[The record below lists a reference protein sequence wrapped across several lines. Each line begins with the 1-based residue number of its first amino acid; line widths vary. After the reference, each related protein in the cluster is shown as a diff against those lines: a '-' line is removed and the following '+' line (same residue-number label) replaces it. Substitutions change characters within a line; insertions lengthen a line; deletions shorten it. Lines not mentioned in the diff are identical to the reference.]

1 MQQSESRKVSKT
13 YEISNTS
20 TLVDLNQD
28 ITNFAAEFKV
38 YPKDKSKVY
47 KIAVVDQT
55 HIDNSEIDYKDV
67 TGDMGATVSWD
78 KGVYKNHYIALKSL
92 EPVEINV
99 EIELKEIPKIE
110 QPVAPVE
117 SPPPRNSSQK
127 TYRNR
132 EHRVR
137 FQEGDELSE
146 QEEETQQ
153 ASSKFK
159 NIWFKISIICL
170 LIIGAILLWK
180 FFSKSKKNQQTDTVY
195 TPQNPLINAHPP
207 QSGGDS
213 DYQSNLG
220 AKPPGAS
227 PFGRAAE
234 GREFGSALGAKSR
247 DYKFQGAEKDKELGY
262 ERQFSPSKKSEKISQ
277 LMDSISSSVESTA
290 ADTNGRE
297 DTLSQRLFSKYGKN
311 YAF

>member
-67 TGDMGATVSWD
+67 TGDMGASVSWD

-110 QPVAPVE
+110 QPPAPVQ
-117 SPPPRNSSQK
+117 SPSLRNSSQK

-137 FQEGDELSE
+137 FQEGDQLSE
-146 QEEETQQ
+146 QEEETQPT
-153 ASSKFK
+153 SSKFK

-195 TPQNPLINAHPP
+195 TPQNPLSTNTP

-213 DYQSNLG
+213 DYQSNLT
-220 AKPPGAS
+220 AKY
-227 PFGRAAE
+227 
-234 GREFGSALGAKSR
+234 R
-247 DYKFQGAEKDKELGY
+247 DYKFQGAGKDKELGGGY
-262 ERQFSPSKKSEKISQ
+262 ERQISPSKKSEKLSQ
-277 LMDSISSSVESTA
+277 VMDSTISSSVD
-290 ADTNGRE
+290 ADTNGQE

>member
-110 QPVAPVE
+110 QQAAPVE
-117 SPPPRNSSQK
+117 SPSPINSSQK

-137 FQEGDELSE
+137 FQEGVQLSE
-146 QEEETQQ
+146 QEEETQP

-180 FFSKSKKNQQTDTVY
+180 FFSKSKKKQQTDTVY
-195 TPQNPLINAHPP
+195 TPQNPLSANTPP

-213 DYQSNLG
+213 DYQSNLS
-220 AKPPGAS
+220 AKA
-227 PFGRAAE
+227 
-234 GREFGSALGAKSR
+234 R
-247 DYKFQGAEKDKELGY
+247 DYKFQGAGKDKELGGY
-262 ERQFSPSKKSEKISQ
+262 ERQFSPSKKSEKITQ
-277 LMDSISSSVESTA
+277 VMDSISSSVESTA

>member
-110 QPVAPVE
+110 QPAAPVQ
-117 SPPPRNSSQK
+117 SPSLRNSSQK
-127 TYRNR
+127 PYRNR

-137 FQEGDELSE
+137 FQEGDQLSE

-170 LIIGAILLWK
+170 SIIGAILLWK

-195 TPQNPLINAHPP
+195 TPQNPLITTP

-220 AKPPGAS
+220 LRPRS
-227 PFGRAAE
+227 PTGSAL
-234 GREFGSALGAKSR
+234 GSALGAKKSR
-247 DYKFQGAEKDKELGY
+247 DYKFQGAGKDKELGGGY
-262 ERQFSPSKKSEKISQ
+262 ERQISPSKKSEKISQ
-277 LMDSISSSVESTA
+277 VMDSISSSVDSTA